1 MDKEITVIVSPDG
14 QELDGDA
21 KGFVGTEC
29 ESVMNQITKG
39 IGEIQDSGKKDEY
52 FQTDSSGVHVGS

>member
-1 MDKEITVIVSPDG
+1 MDKEIKIIVSPDG

-21 KGFVGTEC
+21 KGFVGAEC

-39 IGEIQDSGKKDEY
+39 IGDLQESKKKPEY
-52 FQTDSSGVHVGS
+52 YDTTGSGVRVGA